1 MTRPPH
7 PVSPLVS
14 PLARRA
20 GAGALTLA
28 LLAGACDDGGAAG
41 PAPDTGGTP
50 APGGG
55 TTTPPP
61 TGGGS
66 GDTVVVRVRTLAS
79 GLDTPWDIVLGPDGQ
94 LWVAER
100 GGRISRIDP
109 ATGARTTAGT
119 IAVTETGES
128 GLLGIAFHPD
138 AARGQPFLYAM
149 HSYAAG
155 SAIRNRLVRL
165 RVTNGT
171 LGAPEPLLQDIPGGV
186 VHDGARVLVG
196 PDRLLYVTT
205 GDAGTADLA
214 QNRGSLAGKVLRLT
228 LDGAPAPGNPSGTAV
243 WTLGHRNPQ
252 GLALHPRT
260 GVLYSSEHGAADND
274 EINLLRAGANYGWPT
289 VRGRCD
295 GDAGAA
301 ESAFCQAN
309 AVAEPLTTWT
319 PTIAPAG
326 LAVYDHARIPQ
337 WRNSLLLASLKDATL
352 HRLALSADGSAIA
365 GSTPLHRGRY
375 GRLRAILV
383 GPEGQVWV
391 GTSNRDGR
399 GTPSVDDD
407 RILVLEP

>member
-1 MTRPPH
+1 MTRPAPR
-7 PVSPLVS
+7 
-14 PLARRA
+14 LARPVA
-20 GAGALTLA
+20 HLVPTLALA
-28 LLAGACDDGGAAG
+28 LLAGACDDGGTAD
-41 PAPDTGGTP
+41 PTGGTP
-50 APGGG
+50 PPPGGG

-61 TGGGS
+61 VGGG
-66 GDTVVVRVRTLAS
+66 GTADTVVVRVRTLAA

-119 IAVTETGES
+119 LTVTESGES

-138 AARGQPFLYAM
+138 AAQGQPFLYAM
-149 HSYAAG
+149 HSYTTG
-155 SAIRNRLVRL
+155 GAIRNRLVRM

-186 VHDGARVLVG
+186 VHDGSRVLVG

-205 GDAGTADLA
+205 GDAGTGDLA
-214 QNRGSLAGKVLRLT
+214 QNRASTAGKVLRLT
-228 LDGAPAPGNPSGTAV
+228 LDGAPAPGNTAGAA

-252 GLALHPRT
+252 GLAFHPRT
-260 GVLYSSEHGAADND
+260 GLLYASEHGAADND

-309 AVAEPLTTWT
+309 AVAEPLITWT

-337 WRNSLLLASLKDATL
+337 WRNGLLLATLKDATL
-352 HRLALSADGSAIA
+352 WRLALSADGSAIT
-365 GSTPLHRGRY
+365 GSTPLYRRQF
-375 GRLRAILV
+375 GRLRSILV
-383 GPEGQVWV
+383 GPNGQVYL

-399 GTPSVDDD
+399 GSPSADDD

>member
-1 MTRPPH
+1 MTSVRPA
-7 PVSPLVS
+7 
-14 PLARRA
+14 ARRTRA
-20 GAGALTLA
+20 ALVLA
-28 LLAGACDDGGAAG
+28 LLAAACDKGAAG
-41 PAPDTGGTP
+41 PDPDTGGTP
-50 APGGG
+50 SAGGGG

-61 TGGGS
+61 TGGG
-66 GDTVVVRVRTLAS
+66 GTDTVVVRVRTLAS

-119 IAVTETGES
+119 LIVTESGES

-138 AARGQPFLYAM
+138 AAQGQPFLYAM
-149 HSYAAG
+149 HSYAVG
-155 SAIRNRLVRL
+155 NGIRNRLVRL

-186 VHDGARVLVG
+186 VHDGSRVLVG

-205 GDAGTADLA
+205 GDAGNGDLA
-214 QNRGSLAGKVLRLT
+214 QNRTSTAGKVLRLT
-228 LDGAPAPGNPSGTAV
+228 LDGTPAPGNASGTAV

-252 GLALHPRT
+252 GLAFHPRT
-260 GVLYSSEHGAADND
+260 GVLYASEHGAADND
-274 EINLLRAGANYGWPT
+274 EINLLRAGANYGWPA

-301 ESAFCQAN
+301 ETAFCQAN
-309 AVAEPLTTWT
+309 TVAEPLTTWT

-337 WRNSLLLASLKDATL
+337 WRNSLLLATLKDATL
-352 HRLALSADGSAIA
+352 HRLALTADGSGIA
-365 GSTPLHRGRY
+365 STTPLYRGQY
-375 GRLRAILV
+375 GRLRAVLV
-383 GPEGQVWV
+383 GPNGQVYV

-399 GTPSVDDD
+399 GSPSADDD

>member
-1 MTRPPH
+1 MTRPPLSV
-7 PVSPLVS
+7 PFA
-14 PLARRA
+14 ARRA
-20 GAGALTLA
+20 RAGTLA
-28 LLAGACDDGGAAG
+28 IALLLVAACDDDGTAG
-41 PAPDTGGTP
+41 PAIDTGLG
-50 APGGG
+50 PGGG
-55 TTTPPP
+55 TTPPP
-61 TGGGS
+61 SIGGTGGS

-109 ATGARTTAGT
+109 ATGVRTTAGT
-119 IAVTETGES
+119 IAVTENGES

-138 AARGQPFLYAM
+138 APQQPFLYAM
-149 HSYAAG
+149 HSYSVG

-171 LGAPEPLLQDIPGGV
+171 LGPPEPLLEDIPGAV
-186 VHDGARVLVG
+186 VHDGSRVLVG

-205 GDAGTADLA
+205 GDAGNGDLA
-214 QNRGSLAGKVLRLT
+214 QDRTSTAGKVLRLT

-243 WTLGHRNPQ
+243 WTFGHRNAQ
-252 GLALHPRT
+252 GLAFHPRT
-260 GVLYSSEHGAADND
+260 GVLYASEHGAVDND
-274 EINLLRAGANYGWPT
+274 EINLLRGGANYGWPT

-295 GDAGAA
+295 GDAGPA
-301 ESAFCQAN
+301 ETAFCQSN
-309 AVAEPLTTWT
+309 AVAEPLITWT

-337 WRNSLLLASLKDATL
+337 WRNSLLLATLKDATL
-352 HRLALSADGSAIA
+352 YRLALTADGSGVAA
-365 GSTPLHRGRY
+365 STPLYRGQY

-383 GPEGQVWV
+383 GPNGQVYL

-399 GTPSVDDD
+399 GTPAADDD